1 MPAAAMA
8 NAPVVTVRV
17 ILRRMIMNRQSQRP
31 QADNRKRLY
40 TLLQVGKTQ
49 LGWDDEFYRGIWLP
63 MQGATKDQ
71 DGRYSASTMDIGQLY
86 KAVAEM
92 ERLGFKV
99 KAKADTSASALAGDA
114 QSKKI
119 RALWLELHE
128 LGAVRN
134 SSEASLAAYV
144 KRQTGIDDLHW
155 LNGEQSA
162 KVIEALKKWQKRV
175 KKAAEPKGA
184 A

>member
-1 MPAAAMA
+1 MDRAQGKA
-8 NAPVVTVRV
+8 
-17 ILRRMIMNRQSQRP
+17 Q
-31 QADNRKRLY
+31 DNRRRLY

-99 KAKADTSASALAGDA
+99 KAKADTSARALAGDA

-128 LGAVRN
+128 QGIVRDP
-134 SSEASLAAYV
+134 SEASLAAYV
-144 KRQTGIDDLHW
+144 KRQTGIEALQW
-155 LNGEQSA
+155 LNDRQA
-162 KVIEALKKWQKRV
+162 AQVIEALKKWQKRV
-175 KKAAEPKGA
+175 MKQAGSKESA
-184 A
+184 